1 MEEEIRK
8 KRNLD
13 FGFRLEPEQALPGQ
27 NTRQAEETT
36 FPFFPFPPSASGD
49 QWAEEKRERR
59 IWDGTVGRY
68 VKSI

>member
-1 MEEEIRK
+1 MEEESRM

-13 FGFRLEPEQALPGQ
+13 FGFRLEPEQALPRR